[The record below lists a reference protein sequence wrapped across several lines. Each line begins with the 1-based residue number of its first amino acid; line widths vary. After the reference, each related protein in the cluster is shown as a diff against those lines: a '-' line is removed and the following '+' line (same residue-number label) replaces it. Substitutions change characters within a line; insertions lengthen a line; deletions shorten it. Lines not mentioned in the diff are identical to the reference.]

1 MPCTL
6 NAVGLLSSRRGD
18 ARVANPCPTTSCVC
32 VEKCTLPYL
41 TLPLGL
47 GSQAAGAWEQ
57 VGCTSADFN
66 TRKGLT
72 GLGGAPFTSPAAL
85 FYCYDGG
92 AVCAKE
98 VLRLFGRPVLLNEL
112 RGEYGFSPDGALM
125 QERRCRDYP
134 RVPEITRDSLP
145 TGALMQE
152 RFGDADL
159 GGQRSSKEFAGAT
172 ATTRPISIT
181 GDVASLHCERALS
194 TIRHVC
200 ITADGA
206 VRVAKVYAAD
216 TQSAPLLFAEISRTL
231 PGTFTAG
238 GRGGRRR
245 RGRLPGVQA
254 AGGRG
259 DGGAAREH
267 AAGGACGRPSLP
279 EPCRGADNPIGV
291 AREQAASARRRDGPH
306 AVDGGD
312 ARGVPVPRGGGG
324 GGRRRLRGHQA
335 AVVVE
340 DAAASRQAPHCRPCV
355 QGRATCTHFMHML
368 HAHEHV
374 NMHM

>member
-134 RVPEITRDSLP
+134 RVPEITRDHSP
-145 TGALMQE
+145 DG
-152 RFGDADL
+152 GVDA
-159 GGQRSSKEFAGAT
+159 
-172 ATTRPISIT
+172 
-181 GDVASLHCERALS
+181 
-194 TIRHVC
+194 
-200 ITADGA
+200 GA
-206 VRVAKVYAAD
+206 VRRRRPRRPAQLQGVCRRDGDDEAH
-216 TQSAPLLFAEISRTL
+216 LHH
-231 PGTFTAG
+231 
-238 GRGGRRR
+238 GRRR
-245 RGRLPGVQA
+245 FSPL
-254 AGGRG
+254 
-259 DGGAAREH
+259 
-267 AAGGACGRPSLP
+267 
-279 EPCRGADNPIGV
+279 
-291 AREQAASARRRDGPH
+291 
-306 AVDGGD
+306 
-312 ARGVPVPRGGGG
+312 
-324 GGRRRLRGHQA
+324 
-335 AVVVE
+335 
-340 DAAASRQAPHCRPCV
+340 
-355 QGRATCTHFMHML
+355 
-368 HAHEHV
+368 
-374 NMHM
+374 